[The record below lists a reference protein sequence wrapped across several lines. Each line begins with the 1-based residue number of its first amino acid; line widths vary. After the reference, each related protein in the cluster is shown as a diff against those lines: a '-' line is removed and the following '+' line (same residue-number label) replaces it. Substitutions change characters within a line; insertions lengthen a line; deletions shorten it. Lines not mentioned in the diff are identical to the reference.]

1 MKLFLLPLCL
11 SLASCAGPGAVQ
23 TPGTAPVQAVADQV
37 VVTGARG
44 LILANLAYQTVGTA
58 AAIGIEQGA
67 ITGETKERV
76 KEISREVVAALV
88 DGEKKI
94 ASADKA
100 VSAAA
105 ALASIDKLC
114 ALHPTL
120 RRACAAVK
128 EK

>member
-1 MKLFLLPLCL
+1 MKLVLTPLCL
-11 SLASCAGPGAVQ
+11 ALASCTGLGGVQSPGS
-23 TPGTAPVQAVADQV
+23 TPVQAVADQV

-58 AAIGIEQGA
+58 AAVGIEQGV
-67 ITGETKERV
+67 ITGATKERV
-76 KEISREVVAALV
+76 KEISREVVVALV
-88 DGEKKI
+88 DGEEKV

-120 RRACAAVK
+120 RRACEAVR